1 MSNRILRRPM
11 FRIGGPV
18 NEGITSGLDKPK
30 RGLVDE
36 PGGYAGD
43 LEKIQQQRDLINSLA
58 PRTQRP
64 DRSFNNFMINM
75 GLDLASRPASG
86 NIFSQVASSAKEPFQ
101 QFQKSGELRDAYAQQ
116 GESEDRKMITDL
128 VKNLDEGTLSRA
140 RKIASDM
147 IAAGMTKE
155 DGTKFTYQ
163 EALAEATGSILY
175 GVKNEPGELKLEGV
189 GSRADVLMKQND
201 DLGYDT
207 AVSIAEATQRI
218 YDNKIEGVTK
228 EDIDTDQLFI
238 ETDLLGVMQVDPET
252 GAITLPTEAQE
263 GSAQDLAEDYVES
276 MVYFNYRNGKY
287 YRKSGKQFLP
297 IEQKES

>member
-1 MSNRILRRPM
+1 MNRTLRRPM
-11 FRIGGPV
+11 FRRGGSA
-18 NEGITSGLDKPK
+18 EGITSGLDKPK

-36 PGGYAGD
+36 PGGYAGN
-43 LEKIQQQRDLINSLA
+43 LEKIQEQRNLINELA

-64 DRSFNNFMINM
+64 DRSFNNFLINM
-75 GLDLASRPASG
+75 GLDLVSRPKSG
-86 NIFSQVASSAKEPFQ
+86 NIFQQLGSSAKEPFQ
-101 QFQKSGELRDAYAQQ
+101 QFQKAGQLRDAYAQE
-116 GESEDRKMITDL
+116 GESADRKMITDL

-207 AVSIAEATQRI
+207 ATGIAEATQ
-218 YDNKIEGVTK
+218 KIFDGKVEGVTK

-238 ETDLLGVMQVDPET
+238 ETDLLQSMQEDPES
-252 GAITLPTEAQE
+252 GSITLPTEAE
-263 GSAQDLAEDYVES
+263 SGSEQDLAEDYVEG

-287 YRKSGKQFLP
+287 YRKQGKQFLP

>member
-1 MSNRILRRPM
+1 MNRTLRRPM
-11 FRIGGPV
+11 FRKGGSA
-18 NEGITSGLDKPK
+18 EGITSGLDKPK

-43 LEKIQQQRDLINSLA
+43 LEKIQEQRNLINELA

-64 DRSFNNFMINM
+64 DRSFNNFLINM
-75 GLDLASRPASG
+75 GLDLASRPAGG
-86 NIFSQVASSAKEPFQ
+86 NIFSQVATSAKEPFQ

-140 RKIASDM
+140 RKLAKDM

-155 DGTKFTYQ
+155 DGTKFTYE

-175 GVKNEPGELKLEGV
+175 GVKKEPGELKAETIDI
-189 GSRADVLMKQND
+189 RAGTLIKQDD
-201 DLGYDT
+201 DLGYDS
-207 AVSIAEATQRI
+207 AVAIAEAAQ
-218 YDNKIEGVTK
+218 KIFDGKVEGVTK

-238 ETDLLGVMQVDPET
+238 DTGVLGVMEINEESGILTYPDN
-252 GAITLPTEAQE
+252 ITDT
-263 GSAQDLAEDYVES
+263 STNFDIYVEG
-276 MVYFNYRNGKY
+276 MVYFNYRNGKF
-287 YRKSGKQFLP
+287 YRKQGKQFLP
-297 IEQKES
+297 IEQEES

>member
-1 MSNRILRRPM
+1 MNRILRRPM
-11 FRIGGPV
+11 FRKGGSA
-18 NEGITSGLDKPK
+18 EGITSGLDKPK

-43 LEKIQQQRDLINSLA
+43 IEKIQQQRDLINSLA

-64 DRSFNNFMINM
+64 DRSFNNFLINT
-75 GLDLASRPASG
+75 GLDLASRPAGG
-86 NIFSQVASSAKEPFQ
+86 NIFAQVATSAKQPFQ
-101 QFQKSGELRDAYAQQ
+101 QFQKAGELRDAYAQQ

-189 GSRADVLMKQND
+189 GLRAETLIKQDD
-201 DLGYDT
+201 DLGYDS
-207 AVSIAEATQRI
+207 AVAIAEAAQ
-218 YDNKIEGVTK
+218 KIFDGKVEGVTK

-238 ETDLLGVMQVDPET
+238 DTGVLGVMET
-252 GAITLPTEAQE
+252 NEESGILTYP
-263 GSAQDLAEDYVES
+263 DNLADTATNFDIYVEG
-276 MVYFNYRNGKY
+276 MVYFNYRNGKF
-287 YRKSGKQFLP
+287 YRKQGKQFLP
-297 IEQKES
+297 IEQEES

>member
-1 MSNRILRRPM
+1 MNRTLRRPM
-11 FRIGGPV
+11 FRRGGSA
-18 NEGITSGLDKPK
+18 EGITSGLDKPK

-43 LEKIQQQRDLINSLA
+43 LEKIQEQRNLINELA

-64 DRSFNNFMINM
+64 DRSFNNFLINM
-75 GLDLASRPASG
+75 GLDLASRPAGG
-86 NIFSQVASSAKEPFQ
+86 NIFSQVATSAKEPFQ

-189 GSRADVLMKQND
+189 GLRAETLIKQDD
-201 DLGYDT
+201 DLGYDS
-207 AVSIAEATQRI
+207 AVAIAEAAQ
-218 YDNKIEGVTK
+218 KIFDGKVEGVTK

-238 ETDLLGVMQVDPET
+238 DTSVLGVMKINEESGVLTYPDN
-252 GAITLPTEAQE
+252 
-263 GSAQDLAEDYVES
+263 LADTATNFDIYVEG
-276 MVYFNYRNGKY
+276 MVYFNYRNGKF
-287 YRKSGKQFLP
+287 YRKQGKQFLP
-297 IEQKES
+297 IEQEES

>member
-1 MSNRILRRPM
+1 MNRTLRRPM
-11 FRIGGPV
+11 FRRGGSA
-18 NEGITSGLDKPK
+18 EGITSGLDKPK

-43 LEKIQQQRDLINSLA
+43 LEKIQEQRNLINELA

-64 DRSFNNFMINM
+64 DRSFNNFLINM
-75 GLDLASRPASG
+75 GLDLASRPAGG
-86 NIFSQVASSAKEPFQ
+86 NIFSQVATSAKEPFQ

-189 GSRADVLMKQND
+189 GLRAETLIKQDD
-201 DLGYDT
+201 DLGYDS
-207 AVSIAEATQRI
+207 AVAIAEAAQ
-218 YDNKIEGVTK
+218 KIFDGKVEGVTK

-238 ETDLLGVMQVDPET
+238 DTGVLGVMEINKESGILTYPDN
-252 GAITLPTEAQE
+252 ITDT
-263 GSAQDLAEDYVES
+263 STNFDIYVEG
-276 MVYFNYRNGKY
+276 MVYFNYRNGKF
-287 YRKSGKQFLP
+287 YRKQGKQFLP
-297 IEQKES
+297 IEQEES

>member
-1 MSNRILRRPM
+1 M
-11 FRIGGPV
+11 FRRGGSA
-18 NEGITSGLDKPK
+18 EGITSGLDKPK

-36 PGGYAGD
+36 PGGYSGD
-43 LEKIQQQRDLINSLA
+43 IQKIQQQRDLINSLA

-64 DRSFNNFMINM
+64 DRSFNNFLINT
-75 GLDLASRPASG
+75 GLDLASRPAGG
-86 NIFSQVASSAKEPFQ
+86 NIFAQVATSAKQPFQ
-101 QFQKSGELRDAYAQQ
+101 QSQKAGELRDAYAQQ

-207 AVSIAEATQRI
+207 ATGIAEATQ
-218 YDNKIEGVTK
+218 KIFDGKVEGVTK

-238 ETDLLGVMQVDPET
+238 ETDLLQSMQEDPES
-252 GAITLPTEAQE
+252 GSITLPTEAE
-263 GSAQDLAEDYVES
+263 SGSEQDLAEDYVEG

-287 YRKSGKQFLP
+287 YRKQGKQFLP

>member
-1 MSNRILRRPM
+1 MNRTLRRPM
-11 FRIGGPV
+11 FRRGGSA
-18 NEGITSGLDKPK
+18 EGITSGLDKPK

-43 LEKIQQQRDLINSLA
+43 LEKIQEQRNLINELA

-64 DRSFNNFMINM
+64 DRSFNNFLINM
-75 GLDLASRPASG
+75 GLDLVSRPKSG
-86 NIFSQVASSAKEPFQ
+86 NIFQQLGSSAKEPFQ
-101 QFQKSGELRDAYAQQ
+101 QFQKAGQLRDAYAQE
-116 GESEDRKMITDL
+116 GESADRKMITDL

-207 AVSIAEATQRI
+207 ATGIAEATQ
-218 YDNKIEGVTK
+218 KIFDGKVEGVTK

-238 ETDLLGVMQVDPET
+238 ETDLLQSMQEDPES
-252 GAITLPTEAQE
+252 GSITLPTEAE
-263 GSAQDLAEDYVES
+263 SGSEQDLAEDYVEG

-287 YRKSGKQFLP
+287 YRKQGKQFLP

>member
-1 MSNRILRRPM
+1 MNRILRRPM
-11 FRIGGPV
+11 FRKGGSA
-18 NEGITSGLDKPK
+18 EGITSGLDKPK

-43 LEKIQQQRDLINSLA
+43 IEKIQQQRDLINSLA

-64 DRSFNNFMINM
+64 DRSFNNFLINT
-75 GLDLASRPASG
+75 GLDLASRPAGG
-86 NIFSQVASSAKEPFQ
+86 NIFAQVATSAKEPFQ

-155 DGTKFTYQ
+155 DGTKFTYE

-175 GVKNEPGELKLEGV
+175 GVKKEPGELKTETIDI
-189 GSRADVLMKQND
+189 RAGTLIKQDD
-201 DLGYDT
+201 DLGYDS
-207 AVSIAEATQRI
+207 AVAIAEAAQ
-218 YDNKIEGVTK
+218 KIFDGKVPGVTK

-238 ETDLLGVMQVDPET
+238 DTGVLGVMEINKESGILTYPDN
-252 GAITLPTEAQE
+252 ITDT
-263 GSAQDLAEDYVES
+263 STNFDIYVEG
-276 MVYFNYRNGKY
+276 MVYFNYRNGKF

-297 IEQKES
+297 IEQEES

>member
-1 MSNRILRRPM
+1 MNRTLRRPM
-11 FRIGGPV
+11 FRRGGSA
-18 NEGITSGLDKPK
+18 EGITSGLDKPK

-36 PGGYAGD
+36 PGGYAGN
-43 LEKIQQQRDLINSLA
+43 LEKIQEQRNLINELA

-64 DRSFNNFMINM
+64 DRSFNNFLINM
-75 GLDLASRPASG
+75 GLDLVSRPKSG
-86 NIFSQVASSAKEPFQ
+86 NIFQQLGSSAKEPFQ
-101 QFQKSGELRDAYAQQ
+101 QFQKAGQLRDAYAQE
-116 GESEDRKMITDL
+116 GESADRKMITDL

-207 AVSIAEATQRI
+207 ATGIAEATQ
-218 YDNKIEGVTK
+218 KIFDGKVEGVTK

-238 ETDLLGVMQVDPET
+238 ETDLLQSMQEDPES
-252 GAITLPTEAQE
+252 GSITLPTEAE
-263 GSAQDLAEDYVES
+263 AGSQQDLAEDYVEG

-287 YRKSGKQFLP
+287 YRKQGKQFLP

>member
-1 MSNRILRRPM
+1 MNRILRRPM
-11 FRIGGPV
+11 FRKGGSA
-18 NEGITSGLDKPK
+18 EGITSGLDKPK

-43 LEKIQQQRDLINSLA
+43 LEKIQEQRNLINELA

-64 DRSFNNFMINM
+64 DRSFNNFLINM
-75 GLDLASRPASG
+75 GLDLASRPAGG
-86 NIFSQVASSAKEPFQ
+86 NIFSQVATSAKEPFQ

-189 GSRADVLMKQND
+189 GLRAETLIKQDD
-201 DLGYDT
+201 DLGYDS
-207 AVSIAEATQRI
+207 AVAIAEAAQ
-218 YDNKIEGVTK
+218 KIFDGKVEGVTK

-238 ETDLLGVMQVDPET
+238 DTGVLGVMKINEESGILTYPDN
-252 GAITLPTEAQE
+252 ITDT
-263 GSAQDLAEDYVES
+263 STNFDIYVEG
-276 MVYFNYRNGKY
+276 MVYFNYRNGKF
-287 YRKSGKQFLP
+287 YRKQGKQFLP
-297 IEQKES
+297 IEQEES

>member
-1 MSNRILRRPM
+1 MNRILKRPM
-11 FRIGGPV
+11 FRKGGSA
-18 NEGITSGLDKPK
+18 EGITSGLDKPK

-43 LEKIQQQRDLINSLA
+43 IEKIQQQRDLINSLA

-64 DRSFNNFMINM
+64 DRSFNNFLINT
-75 GLDLASRPASG
+75 GLDLASRPAGG
-86 NIFSQVASSAKEPFQ
+86 NIFAQVATSAKEPFQ
-101 QFQKSGELRDAYAQQ
+101 QFQKAGQLRDAYAQQ

-189 GSRADVLMKQND
+189 GLRAETLIKQDD
-201 DLGYDT
+201 DLGYDS
-207 AVSIAEATQRI
+207 AVAIAEAAQ
-218 YDNKIEGVTK
+218 KIFDGKVEGETK

-238 ETDLLGVMQVDPET
+238 DTGVLGVMEINKESGILTYPDN
-252 GAITLPTEAQE
+252 ITDT
-263 GSAQDLAEDYVES
+263 STNFDIYVEG
-276 MVYFNYRNGKY
+276 MVYFNYRNGKF
-287 YRKSGKQFLP
+287 YRKQGKQFLP
-297 IEQKES
+297 IEQEES

>member
-1 MSNRILRRPM
+1 MNRTLRRPM
-11 FRIGGPV
+11 FRRGGSA
-18 NEGITSGLDKPK
+18 EGITSGLDKPK

-43 LEKIQQQRDLINSLA
+43 LEKIQEQKNLINELA

-64 DRSFNNFMINM
+64 DRSFNNFLINM
-75 GLDLASRPASG
+75 GLDLVSRPKSG
-86 NIFSQVASSAKEPFQ
+86 NIFQQLGSSAKEPFQ
-101 QFQKSGELRDAYAQQ
+101 QFQKAGQLRDAYAQE
-116 GESEDRKMITDL
+116 GESADRKMITDL

-207 AVSIAEATQRI
+207 ATGIAEATQ
-218 YDNKIEGVTK
+218 KIFDGKVEGVTK

-238 ETDLLGVMQVDPET
+238 ETDLLQSMQEDPES
-252 GAITLPTEAQE
+252 GSITLPTEAE
-263 GSAQDLAEDYVES
+263 AGSQQDLAEDYVEG

-287 YRKSGKQFLP
+287 YRKQGKQFLP

>member
-1 MSNRILRRPM
+1 MNRILKRPM
-11 FRIGGPV
+11 FRMGGSA

-43 LEKIQQQRDLINSLA
+43 IEKIQQQRELINSLA

-64 DRSFNNFMINM
+64 DRSFNNFLINT
-75 GLDLASRPASG
+75 GLDLASRPAGG
-86 NIFSQVASSAKEPFQ
+86 NIFAQVATSAKEPFQ
-101 QFQKSGELRDAYAQQ
+101 QFQKAGQLRDAYAQQ

-140 RKIASDM
+140 RKLASDM

-155 DGTKFTYQ
+155 DGTKFTYE

-175 GVKNEPGELKLEGV
+175 GVKKEPGELKAETIDI
-189 GSRADVLMKQND
+189 RAGTLIKQDD
-201 DLGYDT
+201 DLGYDS
-207 AVSIAEATQRI
+207 AVAIANAAQ
-218 YDNKIEGVTK
+218 KIFDGKVEGVTK

-238 ETDLLGVMQVDPET
+238 ETDVLGAMTVNEESGVL
-252 GAITLPTEAQE
+252 TLPADVTDTSIGFDE
-263 GSAQDLAEDYVES
+263 YVEG
-276 MVYFNYRNGKY
+276 MVYFNYRDGKF
-287 YRKSGKQFLP
+287 YRKQGKQFLP
-297 IEQKES
+297 IEQEES

>member
-1 MSNRILRRPM
+1 MNRTLRRPM
-11 FRIGGPV
+11 FRRGGSA
-18 NEGITSGLDKPK
+18 EGITSGLDKPK

-43 LEKIQQQRDLINSLA
+43 LEKIQEQKNLINELA

-64 DRSFNNFMINM
+64 DRSFNNFLINM
-75 GLDLASRPASG
+75 GLDLASRPAGG

-101 QFQKSGELRDAYAQQ
+101 QFQKAGQLRDAYSQE
-116 GESEDRKMITDL
+116 GESADRKMITDL

-207 AVSIAEATQRI
+207 ATGIAEATQ
-218 YDNKIEGVTK
+218 KIFDGKVEGVTK

-238 ETDLLGVMQVDPET
+238 ETDLLQSMQEDPES
-252 GAITLPTEAQE
+252 GSITLPTEAE
-263 GSAQDLAEDYVES
+263 AGSQQDLAEDYVEG

-287 YRKSGKQFLP
+287 YRKQGKQFLP